1 MAAGIT
7 PRKVGANI
15 VFFSNMTLRK
25 HLPAIQGYAPPQ
37 NYDTTD
43 LADQKTFP
51 WSYG

>member
-7 PRKVGANI
+7 PRKVGADI
-15 VFFSNMTLRK
+15 VFFSSMTLRK
-25 HLPAIQGYAPPQ
+25 HLPATQGYASPQ

-51 WSYG
+51 WPDG